1 MRSDNKTP
9 ANPPTNINS
18 SLYHVKPRGLQELD
32 VTCSILEDFEELK
45 IDSIL
50 R

>member
-1 MRSDNKTP
+1 MS
-9 ANPPTNINS
+9 NPG
-18 SLYHVKPRGLQELD
+18 LYREPD